1 MPSSPQDNQEPRCP
15 RCGYDLGGAVRA
27 WTDRCPLEMPC
38 SECGYEM
45 RLSLVMGADRP
56 PKWFIGAHRGWFSGF
71 RRGPGT
77 LLRMMI
83 PNWPWQTLSLASLQR
98 SCNRRTLVIWGLW
111 VILAFSVLPV
121 SSILLVEGSRFIKDL
136 RAMFDLQ
143 ENTRL
148 VLIEGKNKGIDL
160 RDQSPLIRKVATDVT
175 SASHPWTM
183 AGRYSWS
190 RIISLMGIEPTTRR
204 GRPVLPPMVLG
215 LELPPFQTTYKVKG
229 YSDLLNPYVES
240 HPLSKGIPFVG
251 MNWKAAG
258 NQNSAWSWRPW
269 EPGQIRFLLVAPP
282 VIVSVL
288 MMPLCFLL
296 LPATLRQA
304 RVAKRQLGRIWAFSF
319 AAILPA
325 VFVEFMLPSAFFDGA
340 MIESLRKLWYIQMPL
355 AGIMLPAVLLWAW
368 WWSAGRLLRLPRAML
383 VSAVLVLIANLSTG
397 LVLLPWA
404 EDWFWILGS
413 WTAGS

>member
-1 MPSSPQDNQEPRCP
+1 MPSNPLDNQEPRCP

-45 RLSLVMGADRP
+45 RLSLVMGVDRP

-83 PNWPWQTLSLASLQR
+83 PNWPWRTLTLASLQR
-98 SCNRRTLVIWGLW
+98 SCDRRTLVIWGFW
-111 VILAFSVLPV
+111 IILAFSILPV
-121 SSILLVEGSRFIKDL
+121 SSILLVEGARFTKDL
-136 RAMFDLQ
+136 RAMFDVQ
-143 ENTRL
+143 PNTRL
-148 VLIEGKNKGIDL
+148 VLVEGKEKGIDL

-183 AGRYSWS
+183 AGRYSWR
-190 RIISLMGIEPTTRR
+190 RISSLMGIEPTRR
-204 GRPVLPPMVLG
+204 GRPVRPPKVLG
-215 LELPPFQTTYKVKG
+215 LVLPPSQSTYRVRT
-229 YSDLLNPYVES
+229 YHDLLNPYFDS
-240 HPLSKGIPFVG
+240 DQLTKGIPVVQL
-251 MNWKAAG
+251 NWEGIRAG
-258 NQNSAWSWRPW
+258 NSPWALRPW
-269 EPGQIRFLLVAPP
+269 EPGPIRFLLVAPP

-296 LPATLRQA
+296 LPTTLRQA
-304 RVAKRQLGRIWAFSF
+304 RVSKRQLGRIWAFSF
-319 AAILPA
+319 AAILPVA
-325 VFVEFMLPSAFFDGA
+325 FVEFLLPSAFFDGA
-340 MIESLRKLWYIQMPL
+340 MIESLRKLWYRQMPL

-413 WTAGS
+413 WAGGS